1 MTHVSMEDILIEEV
15 RQRPSIYDKTTLV
28 YKNNRIRDQEWKE
41 VAKAVNMNDVEAVKK
56 RWRSLR
62 DSFIKIQRSLK
73 LNPKQAVKWIYY
85 SRLMFLIPHIESK
98 ELVVDGSKN
107 EEEDEATQE
116 VENGTDY
123 RYVPEDA
130 GFSDVSTSSKQEIS
144 TKRKRNIVDE
154 DPLMTADQFFES
166 CAKKRGDLLGDA
178 DEQFLLSCLPALK
191 RLLPKENA
199 LARMRIQQV
208 LFEIE
213 FGTCDQSNIV
223 ITKEEVIE

>member
-1 MTHVSMEDILIEEV
+1 MNHVSMEDILIEEV

-41 VAKAVNMNDVEAVKK
+41 VAKAVNMSDVEAVKK

-73 LNPKQAVKWIYY
+73 LNPKQTIKWIYY
-85 SRLMFLIPHIESK
+85 NRLMFLIPHIESK
-98 ELVVDGSKN
+98 ELVIDGSKH
-107 EEEDEATQE
+107 EEEDEAVQE
-116 VENGTDY
+116 VENGSDY

-130 GFSDVSTSSKQEIS
+130 GFFDASTSSKQEVS
-144 TKRKRNIVDE
+144 AKRKRNIADE

-166 CAKKRGDLLGDA
+166 CAKKLGDA

-191 RLLPKENA
+191 RLPPKENA

-213 FGTCDQSNIV
+213 FGTCDQSSIV
-223 ITKEEVIE
+223 ITKEEVID